1 MMQKKTF
8 SSEKK
13 RIFFTPLFILISK
26 EKPKKNLLEKCFICT
41 WKLISI
47 RFDLIQFDVCAC
59 AWYHSI
65 CSIWKDLHA
74 RSEYACAISQMKA
87 IAIVMKNKYGVHIC
101 ESNQPICLHL
111 YEYSD
116 VFRHIEMHKCNTN
129 WLTYSDPQWAKNLHA
144 TMYYMHGK
152 KMNKISG
159 FELEKE
165 KQEKLSIGSAS
176 KTSKIDSKIKWIGQ
190 QSNHWNGI
198 AIKVN
203 CVYALYF
210 SLSFFFLPLSLAG

>member
-1 MMQKKTF
+1 MCVHVLDITRFVRYGKICMRGANMHVQFHKW
-8 SSEKK
+8 K
-13 RIFFTPLFILISK
+13 RLRLWWKINMACIFANQINRFV
-26 EKPKKNLLEKCFICT
+26 CICT
-41 WKLISI
+41 NI
-47 RFDLIQFDVCAC
+47 R
-59 AWYHSI
+59 
-65 CSIWKDLHA
+65 
-74 RSEYACAISQMKA
+74 M
-87 IAIVMKNKYGVHIC
+87 
-101 ESNQPICLHL
+101 
-111 YEYSD
+111 
-116 VFRHIEMHKCNTN
+116 FRHIEMHKCNTN
-129 WLTYSDPQWAKNLHA
+129 WLTYSDPEWAKNLHA

-165 KQEKLSIGSAS
+165 KQEKFSIGSAS

-210 SLSFFFLPLSLAG
+210 SLSFFFLPLSLAS